1 MLCWNIVSSWKK
13 TIEICQLKISTIAFS
28 KSEKEERS
36 SWKKRRLQQG
46 KMVTQKLVMH
56 PGITTIVTEVM
67 VVIITKILID
77 FTKDQVQA
85 MDSQE
90 IGLKIDMAGDQFV
103 EINFVATEETGCQ
116 IQILMLTPFGRKK
129 KTGD

>member
-1 MLCWNIVSSWKK
+1 
-13 TIEICQLKISTIAFS
+13 
-28 KSEKEERS
+28 
-36 SWKKRRLQQG
+36 
-46 KMVTQKLVMH
+46 MVTQKLVMH